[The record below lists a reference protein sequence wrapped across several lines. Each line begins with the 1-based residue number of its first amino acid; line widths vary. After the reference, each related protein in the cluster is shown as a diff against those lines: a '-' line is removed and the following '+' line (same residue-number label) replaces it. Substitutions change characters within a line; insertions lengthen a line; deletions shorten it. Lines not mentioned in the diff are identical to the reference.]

1 MLEIIERIDPT
12 VLVAL
17 IGILSVVVSAGTGAL
32 VSRWHTMSKFRDEL
46 HKLRLE
52 RFNEQSDSYLENARK
67 QIGTVY
73 VPLSAELAALKA
85 LFQNYLYKG
94 KSDEGLSEFQGQ
106 IEKFITKLQE
116 LELRG
121 ATAYVTTDLE
131 ELLIKFV
138 VFLRASQSAT
148 ETVVDVTYDFSVGL
162 FGFGFQRGGSRK
174 TSVSSATSKGFS
186 ASISAAGISAD
197 VRVSDIISAPIN
209 TEDFQARFE
218 RDSYRLS
225 LLIKEVTLGSAA
237 RKSGYSP
244 GSE

>member
-1 MLEIIERIDPT
+1 MLEVIESIDPT

-17 IGILSVVVSAGTGAL
+17 IGVLSVVVSAGTGAL
-32 VSRWHTMSKFRDEL
+32 VSRWHTASKFRDEL

-52 RFNEQSDSYLENARK
+52 RLNEQNDSYLGNARE

-85 LFQNYLYKG
+85 LYQSYLYQG
-94 KSDEGLSEFQGQ
+94 KPDAGRSDFEAQ
-106 IEKFITKLQE
+106 IEKFVTRLQE

-121 ATAYVTTDLE
+121 ATAYVTTELE

-138 VFLRASQSAT
+138 AFLRASQSAS
-148 ETVVDVTYDFSVGL
+148 EIFVDVTYNFSVRFL
-162 FGFGFQRGGSRK
+162 GFDFRHGDSK
-174 TSVSSATSKGFS
+174 KVNVSNATSKGFS
-186 ASISAAGISAD
+186 ASLSAAGIGAD
-197 VRVSDIISAPIN
+197 VRVSDIISAPID

-237 RKSGYSP
+237 RKP
-244 GSE
+244 